1 MRVTKNFTA
10 AALVAAA
17 IAAPVLFATAAS
29 ADAAGLHAQVT
40 IAAAAP
46 ADSSSDG
53 PDGTPWE

>member
-1 MRVTKNFTA
+1 MRVTKSFTA

-17 IAAPVLFATAAS
+17 IAAPVLFATTAS

-46 ADSSSDG
+46 VDDSGTG